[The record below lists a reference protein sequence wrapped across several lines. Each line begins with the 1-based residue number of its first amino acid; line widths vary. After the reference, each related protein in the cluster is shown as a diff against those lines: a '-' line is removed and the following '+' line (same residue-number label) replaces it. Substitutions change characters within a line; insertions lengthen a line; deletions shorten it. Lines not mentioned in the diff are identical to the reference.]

1 MTTTPVQTEKWL
13 SNFGLSSFRPGQKAV
28 IDAIV
33 SGKDT
38 LCIMPTGGGKS
49 LCYQLPTIARQGLTI
64 VISPLIALMK
74 DQVDGLIKNGIP
86 ATFINSSLP
95 PAEQQTRLADMI
107 HGKYKLIYIA
117 PERLRSNSFMR
128 AVNKV
133 EIQLLAVDEAHC
145 ISQWGHDFRPDY
157 ARLGKFRERIGNP
170 QTVALTATATTLV
183 QQDIGK
189 ILGFED
195 QATFVTGFARTNLF
209 LRFEAPNGN
218 VEKDQKLV
226 DFLKSH
232 PGCGIVYASTRKN
245 CEHLVELLS
254 DEISRSVAYYHG
266 GLPPDQRRQVQEKF
280 MSGEI
285 EVIVATNAFGM
296 GIDKADLRF
305 VVHYNLPGSVEAYYQ
320 EAGRAGRDGKPS
332 ECLLLY
338 SYQDT
343 YIQQFFIENSYPSR
357 ETIKDV
363 YDYLR
368 SIPKDPIE
376 MTLAEVK
383 EELDLQIGTSGI
395 ATCEN
400 LLEKAGAIERLDSK
414 HNSAAI
420 RIDSDLSTLIDMLP
434 RDAASQRLVLRE
446 LEKIVGNQRNE
457 MVMFQ
462 PKWLAERLDMKWESV
477 ARAIREIIKLDPITY
492 VPPFRGR
499 AIHMKCREKAFAE
512 LDIDFAELARR
523 QKSEMEKLQTV
534 IQLSTTKRCRQ
545 LEILEYFGDPDRR
558 LCGNCDNC
566 STRPKL
572 ETNAVRSGNADACL
586 YAAQV
591 AISGAA
597 RTHGRLGKN
606 LIASMLKGSAA
617 KKVSQM
623 GLNRLSTFGL
633 LKQLKQSDIVMLLE
647 YLIECGFIEQF
658 ETTKFRPTI
667 RMAEAAKDV
676 LAGDRYIDLTTSMP
690 SMLVKQISSRLRNA
704 KPFLTDKASNAAELG
719 SQTDLIRNLI
729 RKTQPDTQTETQLD
743 VTLEEPQENSV
754 DSDESEIAAQTV
766 DSTADIV
773 APVASTIASNAQ
785 DADSN
790 LNEDDLQDLSP
801 TSDEGTEEEELD
813 EENEEDT
820 DLGEAF
826 DADFGAGD
834 AVFEEDSEDG
844 SEENSQDGSNLTP
857 ANLANSNGLTS
868 PEIDT
873 PSADQPHGRI
883 DLPESNDIQP
893 SFYWTWRLLTQGYR
907 PHHIQ
912 QVRNLDEATIF
923 SHALRAAESNMPM
936 QARWLLEEDRI
947 EALESFVSQQTDQ
960 KIPSML
966 SKLPKHLTAD
976 QLLLFLKTREA

>member
-1 MTTTPVQTEKWL
+1 MTTTPVQAEKWL

-107 HGKYKLIYIA
+107 NGKYKLIYIA

-226 DFLKSH
+226 DFLKTH

-285 EVIVATNAFGM
+285 EIIVATNAFGM

-462 PKWLAERLDMKWESV
+462 PKWLAERLEMKWESV

-704 KPFLTDKASNAAELG
+704 KPFLTDKASDAAQADAHLNVEAEVVADE
-719 SQTDLIRNLI
+719 SA
-729 RKTQPDTQTETQLD
+729 E
-743 VTLEEPQENSV
+743 S
-754 DSDESEIAAQTV
+754 SDESEIAAQTV

-773 APVASTIASNAQ
+773 APICSTIASTTASSIASEVKDTDGDQ
-785 DADSN
+785 V
-790 LNEDDLQDLSP
+790 
-801 TSDEGTEEEELD
+801 EEELGDFSPSPD
-813 EENEEDT
+813 EQTEEDFVE
-820 DLGEAF
+820 DAVEDSGLGEVF
-826 DADFGAGD
+826 DADFGADD
-834 AVFEEDSEDG
+834 AVFEDDSENE
-844 SEENSQDGSNLTP
+844 STSTQ
-857 ANLANSNGLTS
+857 ANLANSNVA
-868 PEIDT
+868 I
-873 PSADQPHGRI
+873 PSQIADQAADEPRDRI

-923 SHALRAAESNMPM
+923 SHALRAAESNMPL
-936 QARWLLEEDRI
+936 QAQWLLEDDRI
-947 EALESFVSQQTDQ
+947 AALESFVSQQTDQ

-976 QLLLFLKTREA
+976 QLLLFLKTRPA